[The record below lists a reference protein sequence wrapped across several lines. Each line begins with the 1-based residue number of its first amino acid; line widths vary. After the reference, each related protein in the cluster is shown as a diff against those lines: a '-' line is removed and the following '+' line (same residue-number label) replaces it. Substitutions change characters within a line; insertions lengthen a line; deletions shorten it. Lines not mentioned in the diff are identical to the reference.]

1 MTRTSSFAEKREMRY
16 IGRMK
21 VTYMYTKITSGK
33 WGFFDTDQ
41 LLSDKHKPRLNIP
54 TVCNFTMEF
63 SPTVK
68 IVGGSNTKEDNNKRN
83 KQKFYY
89 RHKNNYN
96 MNYNNKKKKNNKRK
110 KNRKQQRNVLKSNTI
125 EVKEENEDINETTM
139 VSQTHKPF
147 VCEDI
152 VDNSNNDD
160 RERAMKMNTQL
171 AVYEKM
177 GVFDYL
183 RSLIE
188 VTPTETDL
196 EDPLFK
202 TFFAQLQADDARYN
216 VPDPDF
222 AARKQHPME
231 NLMVF
236 MSQDGQARM
245 YKIVFGFTIFVDMK
259 RKFIRAN
266 GHCWAEHKITNEWH
280 DPSPLTDDNEPTRR
294 QYLVKCSK
302 LFNSEERVNCM
313 ISPRDFTL
321 GAIINRAIIP
331 EVLQKCLLINAI
343 YEAINIRAEELRLV
357 SCTKIMESQTVGH
370 GKQQTQCEA
379 NVLVNISSNSFSYL
393 NKR

>member
-1 MTRTSSFAEKREMRY
+1 M
-16 IGRMK
+16 
-21 VTYMYTKITSGK
+21 
-33 WGFFDTDQ
+33 Q
-41 LLSDKHKPRLNIP
+41 
-54 TVCNFTMEF
+54 TVCSFTMEF
-63 SPTVK
+63 LPTVK
-68 IVGGSNTKEDNNKRN
+68 IVESSNVKEANNKKKN
-83 KQKFYY
+83 KKFYY

-96 MNYNNKKKKNNKRK
+96 MNYNNNNKKKKNKKKNNKRTK
-110 KNRKQQRNVLKSNTI
+110 HRKQEHNVLKSNTI
-125 EVKEENEDINETTM
+125 EAKEEKEDINEYTM

-152 VDNSNNDD
+152 VGNSNNDD

-171 AVYEKM
+171 AMYEKM

-202 TFFAQLQADDARYN
+202 TFYVQLQADEARYN

-331 EVLQKCLLINAI
+331 EVLQNCLLINAI
-343 YEAINIRAEELRLV
+343 YETINIRAEELRLV
-357 SCTKIMESQTVGH
+357 SCAQDH
-370 GKQQTQCEA
+370 GITNSWSYKPTNTMRSKCPCQHKFQ
-379 NVLVNISSNSFSYL
+379 LLLIS
-393 NKR
+393 